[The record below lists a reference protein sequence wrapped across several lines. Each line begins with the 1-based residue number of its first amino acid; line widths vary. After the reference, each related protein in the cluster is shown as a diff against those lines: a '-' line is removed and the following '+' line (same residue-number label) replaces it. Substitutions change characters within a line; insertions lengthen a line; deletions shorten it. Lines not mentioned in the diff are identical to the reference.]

1 METNKIAKFLNLER
15 VMLLGFILAK
25 LVLSL
30 LPISYGIFRDEFYY
44 LSMSKHLG
52 LGHVDVPPVSP
63 LILAGVRFLFGDSLF
78 ALHLIPALSGAL
90 FLILAY
96 LLVKKLNGNRFAL
109 FLTLT
114 AVLLFPYI
122 VAVDSIYTYDTFNK
136 LCWLLFSFLMIRL
149 IQTEDPKYWIYIGIT
164 SGVAMLFKIT
174 ILYLGFGWI
183 IGLLVTKQRKLL
195 FRREVL
201 WAGVLFL
208 IIQSP
213 SMLWQI
219 QHGFLSGE
227 YYRNYASGKVT
238 SFSLP
243 GYLLFQAIWM
253 SPLTFPICLVGLY
266 YFLFHPQGK
275 ILRSAGITY
284 LVILLL
290 SYFTKAKP
298 DLILPY
304 YAILL
309 AGGCLWL
316 GNLLSGGGKRWL
328 QAAVFLLVVISGLVV
343 LPMARPVLPVKT
355 LIKIYGLI
363 STQDVEGHAL
373 PKLPQNFAD
382 RFGWQEMTRKVAEVY
397 HSLPAADRVK
407 ACILAGN
414 YGEAGAI
421 EFYGKK
427 YGLPLPPVS
436 GHNQYYIWGP
446 GRFSGEVVITVGIS
460 FDNIVNMGNGI
471 VKLNYQDIQKGPIL
485 TNPYMMPYEKANPI
499 YVCRKPL
506 KRFQEMKPWPKW
518 FN

>member
-1 METNKIAKFLNLER
+1 METNKISKFLNLER

-30 LPISYGIFRDEFYY
+30 LPISYGIFRDEFYC

-52 LGHVDVPPVSP
+52 LGYVDVPPLSP

-109 FLTLT
+109 LLTLT
-114 AVLLFPYI
+114 TVLLAPCF
-122 VAVDSIYTYDTFNK
+122 VWFDSIYTYDTFNK
-136 LCWLLFSFLMIRL
+136 LGWLLFSFLMIRL

-164 SGVAMLFKIT
+164 SGVALLFKIT
-174 ILYLGFGWI
+174 ILYLGLGWI

-201 WAGVLFL
+201 WAGVLVL
-208 IIQSP
+208 IICSP
-213 SMLWQI
+213 YLLWQI
-219 QHGFLSGE
+219 QHGFISLE
-227 YYRNYASGKVT
+227 YYRNYAAGKVS

-243 GYLLFQAIWM
+243 GHLLEQVINM
-253 SPLTFPICLVGLY
+253 SPLTFPIWLAGLY
-266 YFLFHPQGK
+266 YLLFHPQGK
-275 ILRSAGITY
+275 TLRSAGITY
-284 LVILLL
+284 LVILLI

-309 AGGCLWL
+309 AAGCLWL
-316 GNLLSGGGKRWL
+316 GNLLAGGGKRWL
-328 QAAVFLLVVISGLVV
+328 QAAVFLLVVISGLGL
-343 LPMARPVLPVKT
+343 LPAARPVFPVKT
-355 LIKIYGLI
+355 FIKIYGQLFNRP
-363 STQDVEGHAL
+363 DVESHAL
-373 PKLPQNFAD
+373 PNLPQTFAD
-382 RFGWQEMTRKVAEVY
+382 CFGWQEMTRKVAQVY

-407 ACILAGN
+407 ACIVTRD

-421 EFYGKK
+421 EYYGVK
-427 YGLPLPPVS
+427 YHLPLPPVS
-436 GHNQYYIWGP
+436 GHLQYYIWGP
-446 GRFSGEVVITVGIS
+446 GRFSGEVVIAVGFS
-460 FDNIVNMGNGI
+460 YDD
-471 VKLNYQDIQKGPIL
+471 VKVTYQDVREGQIL

-499 YVCRKPL
+499 YVGRKPL
-506 KRFQEMKPWPKW
+506 KRFQEIKPWFKW
-518 FN
+518 FD